1 MYKKLCLMALASLM
15 CLSVMTLTADAQEQI
30 LGPWLWMVAPTEPN
44 QGGQNSTNIDSLA
57 VASDNK
63 VTEDKVSQNGA
74 KEGDA
79 VGNYEWTEATLP
91 ANGDINKMLFDARM
105 VAGEDMNDI
114 TSYALIMLKSAKK
127 QEGVTMRTGSDDSIK
142 VWLNGEDVFTNAT
155 NRGRAQY
162 QDTFKIDLKQGENL
176 LMVKVSERGG
186 GWGMHVGVDAAVD
199 HHVNFDRY
207 LPVEPAGKLATQWAK
222 IRNAH

>member
-1 MYKKLCLMALASLM
+1 MYKKLCVVALASLM

-30 LGPWLWMVAPTEPN
+30 LGPWLWIVAPTEVN
-44 QGGQNSTNIDSLA
+44 KGGKDSTDVDSLA

-74 KEGDA
+74 KEGDK
-79 VGNYEWTEATLP
+79 VGDYEWTELKLP

-127 QEGVTMRTGSDDSIK
+127 QEGVTMRTGSDDSLK
-142 VWLNGEDVFTNAT
+142 VWLNGEIVFTKAE

-162 QDTFKIDLKQGENL
+162 QDAFKIDLKQGQNL
-176 LMVKVSERGG
+176 LLVKVSERGG
-186 GWGMHVGVDAAVD
+186 GWGMHVGIEAAVE
-199 HHVNFDRY
+199 HHVNFDQY

-222 IRNAH
+222 IRNKH